1 MDPNG
6 MESKAEQTK
15 NNIVLKRFPDLQH
28 FASGNLYGLSNF
40 VKALKEEEVD
50 IGLVAELITSYDPIK
65 EVAKVRGRDIY
76 VNESRPLPVCAQMDN
91 DADDAGGSESMS
103 SSRGNPDLNLKNND
117 FTRGRTG
124 SANKSV
130 SSVLL
135 PVKELPGGLNWL
147 RNNSA
152 NKDIYLDRV
161 GRVDLLDRH
170 PATIIHSIYS
180 GHLLHCILDTCKY
193 YLYYYMVLNEAEYTV
208 GYGYHQIEDHSKG
221 VWESTKYSEVFPCNL
236 SDHTTRL
243 GEKQ

>member
-76 VNESRPLPVCAQMDN
+76 VNESRPLPV
-91 DADDAGGSESMS
+91 
-103 SSRGNPDLNLKNND
+103 
-117 FTRGRTG
+117 TG